1 MKKTTTKAKIWFLV
15 ISIIVLFSIVINGI
29 VYVEFT
35 RALTRGM
42 LRQTA
47 NLALEIFDFQYPGS
61 WRVSYGELY
70 KGSHKINYD
79 FSSVDNLKKKADI
92 ECAIFLYDT
101 RVTTTIE
108 ENGMRIV
115 GSKVDNKVIE
125 EVVKKGKDYV
135 GEVKLKQK
143 TYQGIYIP
151 IKDTSQTP
159 IGMFFVGLDKEKI
172 DKLVMP
178 VVKALVLFTLALVVV
193 LSILIMIFMDRIIIN
208 PLQSTKQILD
218 VIAKGDLTVNIEER
232 YLKRR
237 DEIGEISKAI
247 ASLKQSLVGIISK
260 INENANSVKTS
271 SRELVSVAE
280 EMAVS
285 SEQVSSS
292 ISQVATATENENL
305 EVAQVVRL
313 FESFGEKIDKMYSK
327 LKEVKEGAEDTS
339 YKANE
344 GKDELDG
351 LLRAING
358 IKQSFEVVTTKLQ
371 TLSSS
376 FNQIENIVDIINNIS
391 EQTNLLALNAAI
403 EAARAGEAGR
413 GFAVVADEVRKL
425 AEESKKFSDE
435 IRNIIRGLGEE
446 AKDVYSAAEE
456 VDKFINEQITTVDRT
471 AEKFEGIIHSI
482 QNTVPLIEDAYVF
495 LNETVSDKDGVLS
508 SVENLS
514 AIIQE
519 TSASVEEISATSEE
533 MSSLSSK
540 VADSAQNLS
549 NMMDALV
556 EDVKQFKL

>member
-1 MKKTTTKAKIWFLV
+1 MKKINTKAKIWLLV
-15 ISIIVLFSIVINGI
+15 ISVIVLFSIIINGLI
-29 VYVEFT
+29 YVEFT
-35 RALTRGM
+35 RALTQGM
-42 LRQTA
+42 LKQTA
-47 NLALEIFDFQYPGS
+47 NLALEIYDIQYPGS
-61 WRVSYGELY
+61 WKVSGGMLY

-79 FSSVDNLKKKADI
+79 FTSVDNLKKKADI
-92 ECAIFLYDT
+92 ECSVFLYDT

-108 ENGMRIV
+108 ENGMRII

-125 EVVKKGKDYV
+125 EVLKKGKDCI
-135 GEVKLKQK
+135 GDVKLKHK
-143 TYQGIYIP
+143 IYQGIYMP
-151 IKDTSQTP
+151 IKDTSNTP
-159 IGMFFVGLDKEKI
+159 IGMFFVGIEKEKL

-178 VVKALVLFTLALVVV
+178 VLKVFLMFTIGLVIV
-193 LSILIMIFMDRIIIN
+193 LSILIMVFMDKIIIN
-208 PLQSTKQILD
+208 PLQATKKVLD
-218 VIAKGDLTVNIEER
+218 VIAKGELNVNLEER
-232 YLKRR
+232 YLKRH

-247 ASLKQSLVGIISK
+247 AFLKQSLIGIISK
-260 INENANSVKTS
+260 INENAQLVKTS
-271 SRELVSVAE
+271 SKELVSVAE

-292 ISQVATATENENL
+292 ISQVATATENESL
-305 EVAQVVRL
+305 EVTQVVRL
-313 FESFGEKIDKMYSK
+313 FESFSEKIDKMYSK

-339 YKANE
+339 FKASE

-358 IKQSFEVVTTKLQ
+358 IKQSFEIVTTKLQ

-435 IRNIIRGLGEE
+435 IRNIIKGVGEE
-446 AKDVYSAAEE
+446 AKAVYSAAEE
-456 VDKFINEQITTVDRT
+456 VDKFIGEQITTVDRT

-495 LNETVSDKDGVLS
+495 LNETVKDKESVLS

-533 MSSLSSK
+533 MSALSSK
-540 VADSAQNLS
+540 VADSAQKLS
-549 NMMDALV
+549 SMMDALV